1 MCVSGWTCDPG
12 PLGTAAASDGA
23 PRGGHALKPV
33 VEEVVCQAHR
43 SMTREKREEQEEN
56 TVAQKPKEKQKCFRQ
71 ETQHLW

>member
-1 MCVSGWTCDPG
+1 M
-12 PLGTAAASDGA
+12 
-23 PRGGHALKPV
+23 KPV

-71 ETQHLW
+71 ETQHVW